1 MKIKTTTKQLKEF
14 YGVKNAINISA
25 FCQLR
30 NLLDVAGVYPFA
42 YTAGVYGWNFDAYDL
57 DGVLLIYGDRGGFGK
72 VAAYDDKIENK
83 AREMV
88 QKYGYKLRKNKR
100 CLNFIKKFIQSQFTK

>member
-1 MKIKTTTKQLKEF
+1 MKNQTTIKHLKEC
-14 YGVKNAINISA
+14 YGVKNALNISA

-42 YTAGVYGWNFDAYDL
+42 YTAGVYGWNFDAYDV

-72 VAAYDDKIENK
+72 IAAYDKKLENK

-100 CLNFIKKFIQSQFTK
+100 CLNFIHATIKKLMEG